1 MEYKVGQ
8 IFYLVGAET
17 AKVIPFRVV
26 EEVTRTTLEGQEKSY
41 VVELPDA
48 KRTKVDVSKL
58 KGDVFTDLDQLRKHM
73 LDNAR
78 NAIDG
83 MIDEA
88 ELLAN
93 SVYYV
98 KENIIKKQTLDHDDS
113 EEKINKE
120 SVQNIKEDDKINVD
134 MGNGLIAK
142 MSLKDLDKVTKIWKF
157 FF

>member
-142 MSLKDLDKVTKIWKF
+142 MSLKDLDKLTKI
-157 FF
+157 

>member
-98 KENIIKKQTLDHDDS
+98 KEKIIKKQTLDHDDS

-120 SVQNIKEDDKINVD
+120 SVQNIKEDDK
-134 MGNGLIAK
+134 
-142 MSLKDLDKVTKIWKF
+142 
-157 FF
+157 

>member
-48 KRTKVDVSKL
+48 KRTKVDVSRL
-58 KGDVFTDLDQLRKHM
+58 KGDVFKDLDQLRKHM

-142 MSLKDLDKVTKIWKF
+142 MSLKDLDKVTQI
-157 FF
+157 

>member
-120 SVQNIKEDDKINVD
+120 KC
-134 MGNGLIAK
+134 AK
-142 MSLKDLDKVTKIWKF
+142 H
-157 FF
+157 

>member
-26 EEVTRTTLEGQEKSY
+26 EEVTRTTLEGQEKTY

-58 KGDVFTDLDQLRKHM
+58 KGDVFKDLDQLRKHM

-98 KENIIKKQTLDHDDS
+98 KENIIKKQTLDYDDS

-134 MGNGLIAK
+134 IGNGLIAK
-142 MSLKDLDKVTKIWKF
+142 MSLKDLDKVTQI
-157 FF
+157 

>member
-58 KGDVFTDLDQLRKHM
+58 KGDVFKDLDQLRKHM

-78 NAIDG
+78 HAIDG

-93 SVYYV
+93 SAYYG
-98 KENIIKKQTLDHDDS
+98 KENIIKKRTFVHDDF

-134 MGNGLIAK
+134 IGNGVIAK
-142 MSLKDLDKVTKIWKF
+142 MSLKDLDKVT
-157 FF
+157 

>member
-26 EEVTRTTLEGQEKSY
+26 EEVTRTTLEGQEKTY

-58 KGDVFTDLDQLRKHM
+58 KGDVFKDLDQLRKHM

-98 KENIIKKQTLDHDDS
+98 KENIIKKQTLDYDDY

-134 MGNGLIAK
+134 IGNGLIAK
-142 MSLKDLDKVTKIWKF
+142 MSLKDLDKVTQI
-157 FF
+157 

>member
-48 KRTKVDVSKL
+48 KRTKVDVSRL
-58 KGDVFTDLDQLRKHM
+58 KGDVFKDLDQLRKHM

-113 EEKINKE
+113 EEKNNKE

-142 MSLKDLDKVTKIWKF
+142 MSLKDLDKVTQI
-157 FF
+157 

>member
-142 MSLKDLDKVTKIWKF
+142 MSLKDLDKVTKI
-157 FF
+157 